1 MLDLWSEVFL
11 DLGGDEDEYRGRT
24 APDWRYML
32 LGAKGRFM
40 PDHRQIYLDDVI
52 FRTNMLLDRGLSA
65 SFDEVH
71 TAIEAG
77 RIIEWLDEQG
87 ADMSVLL
94 TESMAD
100 EKALVVEALKLAS
113 RSRKGEERRKLGV
126 QHNGLCLVIALASE
140 AKAVSPPVTTPYLP
154 DSGIQ

>member
-1 MLDLWSEVFL
+1 
-11 DLGGDEDEYRGRT
+11 
-24 APDWRYML
+24 
-32 LGAKGRFM
+32 M